1 MDTTNMDTKNKVKN
15 FFTSKSYK
23 WILWIIAELILL
35 VIVFALG
42 MRVGLH
48 KAKYSYAWGANY
60 ERNFTS
66 RPNEPMKQ
74 GMPSRN
80 QSGLMG
86 FFQERGGDFRN
97 AHGLTGNIVSITGN
111 NIVIKDQ
118 GNKKNTIAVDDKTM
132 IKSGKDDI
140 KIGDL
145 KTDEKIVI
153 LGKPDSNGVI
163 DAELIRVF
171 ADSTNSNTSIN
182 NPPANSSS
190 SNSANSSTNNS
201 ANPTSTNN

>member
-1 MDTTNMDTKNKVKN
+1 MDTTNVDTKNKVKN

-23 WILWIIAELILL
+23 LILWVIAELILL

-60 ERNFTS
+60 ERNFMN

-80 QSGLMG
+80 QGGPMG

-111 NIVIKDQ
+111 NIVVKGSD
-118 GNKKNTIAVDDKTM
+118 NKENTASVNDKTM

-153 LGKPDSNGVI
+153 LGKPDNNGVI

-171 ADSTNSNTSIN
+171 ADSTNSNTSAN
-182 NPPANSSS
+182 NPPASAPANTS
-190 SNSANSSTNNS
+190 SN
-201 ANPTSTNN
+201 TSTNTSN